1 MSDLIDTL
9 RSIQKRDP
17 AARSLLQ
24 IALLYPGVRALAFHR
39 AANFLWRHGLEFL
52 GRLVS
57 EFGRLLSGVEIHPSA
72 RIGKR
77 LFIDHG
83 IGVVIGETARIGDDV
98 TLYHGV
104 TLGGLSPH
112 DGIGGCRHPTILDR
126 AVIGAGAQVLGPITV
141 HECAR
146 VGANAVVTKD
156 VPRGAMAVGIP
167 ARNINAPDDTT
178 EDAFAPYGVTR
189 KDLTD
194 PTAKVIEGLMAEIE
208 ALRQQINAK
217 DGDDQD
223 LEGRSARTAVEATN
237 EAERSVSRDIQG
249 PDLQ

>member
-1 MSDLIDTL
+1 MSSILETL

-17 AARSLLQ
+17 AARSLVQ

-39 AANFLWRHGLEFL
+39 AANFLWRHGLHFL

-57 EFGRLLSGVEIHPSA
+57 EIGRFLSGVEIHPA
-72 RIGKR
+72 ATIGER

-83 IGVVIGETARIGDDV
+83 HGVVIGETARIGNDV

-112 DGIGGCRHPTILDR
+112 DGVGGCRHPTILDR

-167 ARNINAPDDTT
+167 ARVVNAPDNSGD
-178 EDAFAPYGVTR
+178 DAFEPYGVTR
-189 KDLTD
+189 GDLPD
-194 PTAKVIEGLMAEIE
+194 PTAKVIEGLMSEIAALQKRVTAFETE
-208 ALRQQINAK
+208 ADRPMTSAAALA
-217 DGDDQD
+217 DETSDDA
-223 LEGRSARTAVEATN
+223 LSA
-237 EAERSVSRDIQG
+237 DIQ
-249 PDLQ
+249 

>member
-1 MSDLIDTL
+1 MSSTLDTL

-17 AARSLLQ
+17 AARSLVQ

-39 AANFLWRHGLEFL
+39 AANFLWRHGLHFL

-57 EFGRLLSGVEIHPSA
+57 EIGRLFSGIEIHPA
-72 RIGKR
+72 ATIGER

-83 IGVVIGETARIGDDV
+83 HGVVIGETARIGNDV

-112 DGIGGCRHPTILDR
+112 DGVGGCRHPTIRDR

-146 VGANAVVTKD
+146 IGANAVVTKD

-167 ARNINAPDDTT
+167 ARVVNPPDHSS
-178 EDAFAPYGVTR
+178 EDAFEPYGVTR
-189 KDLTD
+189 GDLPD
-194 PTAKVIEGLMAEIE
+194 PTAKVIEGLMSEIA
-208 ALRQQINAK
+208 ALRT
-217 DGDDQD
+217 
-223 LEGRSARTAVEATN
+223 RVTAF
-237 EAERSVSRDIQG
+237 EAEADRPLSGAAAMTDETSGESQSADIQ
-249 PDLQ
+249 

>member
-1 MSDLIDTL
+1 MSDLINTL

-24 IALLYPGVRALAFHR
+24 IALLYPGMRALVFHR

-52 GRLVS
+52 GRLIS
-57 EFGRLLSGVEIHPSA
+57 EFGRLLSGIEIHPSA

-83 IGVVIGETARIGDDV
+83 TGVVIGETARIGDDV

-112 DGIGGCRHPTILDR
+112 DGIGGCRHPTILDH

-141 HECAR
+141 HESAR
-146 VGANAVVTKD
+146 IGANAVVTKD
-156 VPRGAMAVGIP
+156 VPRGAVAIVIP
-167 ARNINAPDDTT
+167 ARIISAPNVTS
-178 EDAFAPYGVTR
+178 EDAFEPYGLTR
-189 KDLTD
+189 EDLPD
-194 PTAKVIEGLMAEIE
+194 PTAKVIEGMMAEIE

-217 DGDDQD
+217 GGGDQD
-223 LEGRSARTAVEATN
+223 LEARSAKTLAKATT
-237 EAERSVSRDIQG
+237 EGVSED
-249 PDLQ
+249 PLN

>member
-1 MSDLIDTL
+1 MSSTLDTL

-39 AANFLWRHGLEFL
+39 VANFMWRHGLHFF

-57 EFGRLLSGVEIHPSA
+57 EIGRLLSGIEIHPA
-72 RIGKR
+72 ATIGER

-83 IGVVIGETARIGDDV
+83 HGVVIGETARIGNDV

-112 DGIGGCRHPTILDR
+112 DGVGGCRHPTILDR
-126 AVIGAGAQVLGPITV
+126 AVIGAGAQVLGPVTV

-146 VGANAVVTKD
+146 IGANAVVTKD

-167 ARNINAPDDTT
+167 ARVVNTPDNSS
-178 EDAFAPYGVTR
+178 EDAFEPYGVTR
-189 KDLTD
+189 GDLPD
-194 PTAKVIEGLMAEIE
+194 PTAKVIEGLMTEIE
-208 ALRQQINAK
+208 ALRTRLSVVETDA
-217 DGDDQD
+217 DQPASSPAALTD
-223 LEGRSARTAVEATN
+223 EGVGSTQN
-237 EAERSVSRDIQG
+237 PDIQ
-249 PDLQ
+249 